1 MSSITERAH
10 REKEQYNKGINR
22 RVYDNVLSHAKYYY
36 RLRREEVL
44 REQLQYANGR
54 RILEIG
60 SQCWLHWIEDFN
72 IQPDALECIN
82 ISEKELQ
89 KGIKSATTSRV
100 KPHFSL
106 MDANDLQFEDN
117 SFDLVFGDAILHHLD
132 FLKALDEIKRVLRPQ
147 GRMVFTE
154 PLGNN
159 PVGKVVRALTPHAR
173 TDDEQPLRWKELA
186 EIKQRFDTTFYYEQ
200 LLSVPV
206 GIISR
211 FVFPSPENMLMKS
224 TYRVDLFID
233 SNFPPLRNMY
243 RYVIIVGVDKR
254 SADYVQAVS

>member
-1 MSSITERAH
+1 
-10 REKEQYNKGINR
+10 
-22 RVYDNVLSHAKYYY
+22 
-36 RLRREEVL
+36 
-44 REQLQYANGR
+44 
-54 RILEIG
+54 
-60 SQCWLHWIEDFN
+60 
-72 IQPDALECIN
+72 
-82 ISEKELQ
+82 
-89 KGIKSATTSRV
+89 
-100 KPHFSL
+100 

-132 FLKALDEIKRVLRPQ
+132 FVKALDEIKRVLKPH
-147 GRMVFTE
+147 GKMVFTE

>member
-1 MSSITERAH
+1 MSSFAERAQ

-22 RVYDNVLSHAKYYY
+22 RVYDNVLGHAKYYY
-36 RLRREEVL
+36 RRRREEIL

-60 SQCWLHWIEDFN
+60 SQCWLPWIEDFN
-72 IQPDALECIN
+72 IHPDALECIN
-82 ISEKELQ
+82 ISEKELE

-117 SFDLVFGDAILHHLD
+117 SFDLVYGNAILHHLD
-132 FLKALDEIKRVLRPQ
+132 LLRALDEIKRVLRPH
-147 GRMVFTE
+147 GKMIFTE
-154 PLGNN
+154 PMDNN

-173 TDDEQPLRWKELA
+173 TDDEQPLRWKEMA
-186 EIKQRFDTTFYYEQ
+186 EIKKRFETTFYYEQ

-206 GIISR
+206 GVMSR
-211 FVFPSPENMLMKS
+211 LVFPSPDNLLMKL

-233 SNFPPLRNMY
+233 SNIPPLRSMY

-254 SADYVQAVS
+254 AADYA